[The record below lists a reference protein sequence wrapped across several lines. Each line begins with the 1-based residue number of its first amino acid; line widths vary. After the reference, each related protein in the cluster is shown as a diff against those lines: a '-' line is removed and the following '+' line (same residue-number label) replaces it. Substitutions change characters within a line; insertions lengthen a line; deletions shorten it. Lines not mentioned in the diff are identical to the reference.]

1 MRLETLFYEAVK
13 ETPSNVAVQFFDEG
27 LGKSELTYEEV
38 ASLADEVRKLIQS
51 HDLRTKD
58 GMEGSESLWSTT
70 IAHNDE
76 QVENDQCC
84 QHTMCR
90 RVPSDKGCISKTVI
104 GLYIEPSLFL
114 PSLVIGVLQ
123 SGCSFAPIDPNAK
136 FNSKKNFMKAASVNC
151 VITSISNE
159 SDVKSI
165 LGDCKIIPLYWNLQA
180 TDFILCISEPN
191 HGDTFIP
198 TKLLP
203 LAYTLHTSGTTGKP
217 KIVKVPHKSILPNI
231 VHLKK
236 IFQVGRNDKVA
247 MVSPLTF
254 DPCIVEM
261 FLALSSGATLVIPQH
276 VLKQR
281 PSLLGEVFFKLSKVT
296 IIQPTPC
303 LMNRFSLNDLQN
315 FAFSP
320 NSSVRLVALGGEA
333 CPSCKTISS
342 WINPKLLAEY
352 SRNIKIKKFPR
363 FYNIYGITE
372 VSSWATLHEILIE
385 NIVSCLND
393 PIPLGL
399 PLCSTKL
406 EISNGNQSCVIQSKH
421 SLDLLL
427 TNKHS
432 ADIAS
437 EAIFNIGDKHEF
449 TGLLK
454 IGGSE
459 RTCVVLD
466 NVDGSRTETLENP
479 MHSSGDVVTVVIDK
493 SRSVAD
499 IGKQT
504 FTITDDVKLFY
515 LGRKDGQIKRNGK
528 RMNILTVKQKLENSK
543 LCSVVH
549 VLNVTPEIMLEL
561 KIEVEQF
568 VFQSA
573 RLIAFV
579 VLNKTSEEM
588 RENFRK
594 MMEDV
599 LDAHLVPDD
608 VMFVDDLPVTTHGK
622 VNDKDLIQRYL
633 KYNTNAT
640 DERKADVLTLDYIRN
655 VLKKSLC
662 KILNR
667 TSDEIDFF
675 QFRVNLST
683 SNFITSGGDSF
694 GAVKLISML
703 EAHMTLPDHG
713 QLLQVIL
720 NNSLED
726 VVAYLHKTLLQN
738 QSKNP
743 TNTTQ
748 IYDNDFKSI
757 IPLKRKADV
766 NPVSLKMPKSVARDT
781 LMPLKV
787 ISVARGGRVYRHSA
801 GMEFHSVGKSE
812 HFTCTTGLT
821 LEEVWKY
828 NTRKCVDASP
838 LLVVSDENGLPSCVI
853 IGSHS
858 YYMVCLNLMNGDVE
872 WETKLGG
879 RIESSACLTPDG
891 HYVVVGCY
899 DGNVYA
905 LHVKHGLVY
914 WKFFTGSEVKSSPCP
929 GINGSVV
936 YIGSHSGSIYCLDIK
951 VHDPSIIVCS
961 LAGRILSLDAE
972 NGRKN
977 WCLNLEKPIFS
988 SPSVSESGIFVAC
1001 VDCCLYK
1008 LDHTSG
1014 YVIWSYQ
1021 TMEPIFSSPT
1031 VASTHSNNVV
1041 FVGSHDGNLYCIN
1054 ADTGLKLWDFPSS
1067 ENRSVHPVYASPF
1080 PICSNNMVEFISSVA
1095 TNGLLSLLDVKSGC
1109 VVAQK
1114 SLSGDVFT
1122 SPIFISREISR
1133 DAANEPS
1140 KVNVVGHV
1148 VVGCRNNNVYSFA
1161 LANKPRVT

>member
-1 MRLETLFYEAVK
+1 MRLETLFNEAVK
-13 ETPSNVAVQFFDEG
+13 DTPSGVAVEFFDED
-27 LGKSELTYEEV
+27 LRKGKLTYEEV

-51 HDLRTKD
+51 HVLRTQD
-58 GMEGSESLWSTT
+58 GVKCPEFLWSTT
-70 IAHNDE
+70 KNAHGDKK
-76 QVENDQCC
+76 VENDQCC
-84 QHTMCR
+84 QHFMCR
-90 RVPSDKGCISKTVI
+90 HVPSNKGCISKRVI

-136 FNSKKNFMKAASVNC
+136 FNSKKDFMKAASVSC
-151 VITSISNE
+151 VITSISNA
-159 SDVKSI
+159 SNVKSI
-165 LGDCKIIPLYWNLQA
+165 LGDCKMIPLYWNLQT
-180 TDFILCISEPN
+180 TDFILCLSEIN
-191 HGDTFIP
+191 RGDTFIP

-231 VHLKK
+231 VHLKRM
-236 IFQVGRNDKVA
+236 FQVGRNDKVA

-261 FLALSSGATLVIPQH
+261 FIALSSGATLVIPQH

-281 PSLLGEVFFKLSKVT
+281 PSLLCEVFFKLSKVT

-303 LMNRFSLNDLQN
+303 LMNRFCLNDLQN
-315 FAFSP
+315 FAFAS
-320 NSSVRLVALGGEA
+320 NSSVRLVALVGEA

-342 WINPKLLAEY
+342 WINPILLAEY
-352 SRNIKIKKFPR
+352 SRNKEIIKFPR

-372 VSSWATLHEILIE
+372 VSSWATLHEIPVE
-385 NIVSCLND
+385 NIISCLND

-421 SLDLLL
+421 SLEHLL
-427 TNKHS
+427 TNQHS
-432 ADIAS
+432 TGFAS
-437 EAIFNIGDKHEF
+437 EVIFNIGDKHEF

-459 RTCVVLD
+459 RACVVLD
-466 NVDGSRTETLENP
+466 NVGGSRTETLKNP
-479 MHSSGDVVTVVIDK
+479 MHSSGDMVTVVIDK

-504 FTITDDVKLFY
+504 FTVTGDVKLFY

-528 RMNILTVKQKLENSK
+528 RMNILTVKQKLESFK
-543 LCSVVH
+543 LCSVAH
-549 VLNVTPEIMLEL
+549 VLNVSPEMMVEL
-561 KIEVEQF
+561 RIEKKQF

-579 VLNKTSEEM
+579 VLANTSEEM

-594 MMEDV
+594 RVKDV

-608 VMFVDDLPVTTHGK
+608 VKFVDDLPLTTHGK

-633 KYNTNAT
+633 ESITKA
-640 DERKADVLTLDYIRN
+640 RKSDILTMDCIRN
-655 VLKKSLC
+655 ILKKSLC
-662 KILNR
+662 KIFNK
-667 TSDEIDFF
+667 TFNEIDFF
-675 QFRVNLST
+675 QSSDNLFT
-683 SNFITSGGDSF
+683 SNFITLGGDSF

-703 EAHMTLPDHG
+703 EACMTPPNHG

-720 NNSLED
+720 NNTLED
-726 VVAYLHKTLLQN
+726 VVTYLHKTLLQN

-743 TNTTQ
+743 TNIKQ
-748 IYDNDFKSI
+748 IYDNDFKSV

-766 NPVSLKMPKSVARDT
+766 NTVSLKVPKPVTRDVS
-781 LMPLKV
+781 MPLKV
-787 ISVARGGRVYRHSA
+787 VSVARGGRVYRHSA
-801 GMEFHSVGKSE
+801 DMELHSVGKSE
-812 HFTCTTGLT
+812 PFTCTTELT
-821 LEEVWKY
+821 LEEVWKH

-838 LLVVSDENGLPSCVI
+838 LVIVSDENGLPSSVI

-858 YYMVCLNLMNGDVE
+858 HYLVCLNLMKGNVE

-929 GINGSVV
+929 GINGSVI
-936 YIGSHSGSIYCLDIK
+936 YIGSHSGSIHCLDIK

-961 LAGRILSLDAE
+961 LAGRVLSLYAE
-972 NGRKN
+972 NGRRS
-977 WCLNLEKPIFS
+977 WCLNLGKPIFS

-1008 LDHTSG
+1008 LDHISG
-1014 YVIWSYQ
+1014 DVTWSYQ

-1031 VASTHSNNVV
+1031 VASTPSNNVV
-1041 FVGSHDGNLYCIN
+1041 FIGSHDGNLYCIN
-1054 ADTGLKLWDFPSS
+1054 ADTGSKLWEFPSS
-1067 ENRSVHPVYASPF
+1067 ENSSVHPIYATPF
-1080 PICSNNMVEFISSVA
+1080 PICSNNMVKYISSVS
-1095 TNGLLSLLDVKSGC
+1095 TNGLLSLLDVKSGR

-1114 SLSGDVFT
+1114 SLSGDVFS
-1122 SPIFISREISR
+1122 SPIFIGREISR
-1133 DAANEPS
+1133 DGVNEPS
-1140 KVNVVGHV
+1140 KINVIGHV

-1161 LANKPRVT
+1161 LTNKSNVT